1 MMARIATAV
10 VGAVLVVAA
19 ACSSSAKD
27 TVNQAG
33 ARAAAEAMRAQ
44 LKANNVGNGQT
55 VRTVAVL
62 RAAARNIPGSPT
74 VEGITDAD
82 NDGKDDDGKV
92 TITVGGQSAC
102 LTANDNGSVDV
113 TDNAC

>member
-1 MMARIATAV
+1 MTRITTAV
-10 VGAVLVVAA
+10 VGAVLVAAA

-44 LKANNVGNGQT
+44 LKATNLGSGQT
-55 VRTVAVL
+55 VRTVSVL
-62 RAAARNIPGSPT
+62 RDAARNIPGSPT
-74 VEGITDAD
+74 VTGITDGD
-82 NDGKDDDGKV
+82 NDGKDDDGLV
-92 TITVGGQSAC
+92 TVTVGDQSAC
-102 LTANDNGSVDV
+102 LTANDNGNVDV